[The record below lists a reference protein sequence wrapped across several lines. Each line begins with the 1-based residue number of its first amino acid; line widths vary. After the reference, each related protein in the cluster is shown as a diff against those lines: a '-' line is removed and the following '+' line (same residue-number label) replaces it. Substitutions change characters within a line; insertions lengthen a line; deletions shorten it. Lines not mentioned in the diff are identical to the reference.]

1 MLCSYP
7 QLTKRYTDK
16 FAFFYPTT
24 DSSKTKGTLTELKL
38 QQGISQLCLQAL
50 AEPNLST
57 LMVEGVALVSQ
68 TLNVKYCSVLELLP
82 DRKTLMPRTCSG
94 FREEAI
100 GAATLSEQN
109 SLPGYTLPSRQPII
123 VEDWQQETR
132 FGSSSVLQEYGAISS
147 ISTVIEGTDKPFGVL
162 IAHTSKPL
170 TFTQDEVDFIQTI
183 AQILATAI
191 ARQQAEA
198 QAVAQRWRCKS

>member
-94 FREEAI
+94 FRAEAL
-100 GAATLSEQN
+100 GAAKLN
-109 SLPGYTLPSRQPII
+109 GPNPPPGHRQPF
-123 VEDWQQETR
+123 R
-132 FGSSSVLQEYGAISS
+132 
-147 ISTVIEGTDKPFGVL
+147 P
-162 IAHTSKPL
+162 
-170 TFTQDEVDFIQTI
+170 
-183 AQILATAI
+183 
-191 ARQQAEA
+191 
-198 QAVAQRWRCKS
+198 